1 MNSPASTWRDRFNV
15 EKPTIDAALKS
26 AGFMPAGFDFVT
38 GGTLQP
44 GDRNKVVYNPAPN
57 GDNNW
62 YRWNGAFPK
71 KIAANSQ
78 PNPKNENNW
87 VLAHFRIGIVEKEAL
102 RRTYLEAGY
111 NLVNGSFEQGGTL
124 VNSNDVLLQERT
136 GKAFSGLAGT
146 VTAGTNPASGG
157 FVDRSGI
164 VLASITRVV
173 TLAEMGIHQSL
184 NLNNI
189 KSTSWADC
197 VLDFGMVPLNLTA
210 ALTLNL
216 TNVLVRGLVLRPTT
230 YTTLKITGTN
240 YHFAHND
247 LSGINAPKDYFNK
260 TDTEL
265 PLFIALRLEGTG
277 FSFKHN
283 VISEYVSR
291 QGILVANAHD
301 FRVSNNRV
309 INCWSYNRISTR
321 GLFDNYGDGIYVTDS
336 VNGFV
341 DDNIVENS
349 MGNPIG
355 RIGVCVE
362 FNCVNI
368 KVRGNSI
375 QGYDRGLHVEL
386 CEDDIEFQSNNI
398 RGCNFPLVA
407 WNCKTA
413 KVKFID
419 NTITTEGIVS
429 SNPTH
434 APILLYGFRAHIMSL
449 GDYVTEYSNNSGV
462 EFNGNTITTVDG
474 TNTPNLIYSEN
485 ALDVKFNSNKHVRKN
500 AGYPVITIS
509 GDVQLRTYYANLFN
523 NEFDADLGLSHLDV
537 MSVRH
542 NRFNRLSLFFKSN
555 SLLTRPGIE
564 NREITDNTY
573 KSGTPSGGILMAG
586 EAQSRIERNTII
598 MQAFDYVFPH
608 MAAHV
613 VSDNKFVRNDPAGF
627 DPKLVLTLSRYAQG
641 GNAVLLSGAGNV
653 FIDNVLKYNFMIN
666 GSGHIVTAAHQVGPG
681 MQILF
686 VPFLTDTQNA
696 YSRVKVCAHARA
708 IENECFVVIA
718 GSVGNLP
725 RVHNMDIQ
733 YAQSGVFTPCDFA
746 FPTDGKRAEA
756 TPNTEMILVSDVD
769 LDLLNE
775 LHTYGSVRNLKDRR
789 GDLYEVKMKR

>member
-1 MNSPASTWRDRFNV
+1 MQRRVTTLWGRSGGGF
-15 EKPTIDAALKS
+15 TI
-26 AGFMPAGFDFVT
+26 
-38 GGTLQP
+38 
-44 GDRNKVVYNPAPN
+44 
-57 GDNNW
+57 
-62 YRWNGAFPK
+62 
-71 KIAANSQ
+71 
-78 PNPKNENNW
+78 
-87 VLAHFRIGIVEKEAL
+87 
-102 RRTYLEAGY
+102 
-111 NLVNGSFEQGGTL
+111 VNA
-124 VNSNDVLLQERT
+124 NDVGIDLAT
-136 GKAFSGLAGT
+136 GKGYTGPAGT
-146 VTAGTNPASGG
+146 VAAGTNPASGA
-157 FVDRSGI
+157 FVDVSVSGI
-164 VLASITRVV
+164 FSSMTRRLTV
-173 TLAEMGIHQSL
+173 ADMGL
-184 NLNNI
+184 NATHDLKDIN
-189 KSTSWADC
+189 STSFSDC
-197 VLDFGMVPLNLTA
+197 VLDFGNTPISLTQSKT
-210 ALTLNL
+210 LTLN
-216 TNVLVRGLVLRPTT
+216 NVLVVGLVLRPTT
-230 YTTLKITGTN
+230 YTTLKFVGSN
-240 YHFAHND
+240 YHFRRCD

-260 TDTEL
+260 TDAEL

-301 FRVSNNRV
+301 FSVSNNRV
-309 INCWSYNRISTR
+309 INCWSYNRISTG
-321 GLFDNYGDGIYVTDS
+321 GLFDNYGDGIYITDS

-362 FNCVNI
+362 FNCVNV

-375 QGYDRGLHVEL
+375 QGYDRGVHVEL
-386 CEDDIEFQSNNI
+386 CEDDIEFKSNNI

-413 KVKFID
+413 KVKFVD

-429 SNPTH
+429 SNPAH

-449 GDYVTEYSNNSGV
+449 GDYVTKYSNNSGV

-500 AGYPVITIS
+500 AGYPAVTID

-537 MSVRH
+537 LSVRH

-573 KSGTPSGGILMAG
+573 KSGTPSGGILMNG

-613 VSDNKFVRNDPAGF
+613 VSDNKFVRNDVGGF
-627 DPKLVLTLSRYAQG
+627 DPKLVLALSRYAQG
-641 GNAVLLSGAGNV
+641 GNAVMLSGAGNV
-653 FIDNVLKYNFMIN
+653 FVDNVCKYSFTVS
-666 GSGHIVTAAHQVGPG
+666 GSGKVYTDSHQQGAGMTRPPQFATGGSVYDETLAKPVFCKRRGYKTAAVRAAS
-681 MQILF
+681 
-686 VPFLTDTQNA
+686 TA
-696 YSRVKVCAHARA
+696 YLLGAVHLADGVVYQCIQAGTSSATTPTFNSTEGAVTNDGNVVWCSR
-708 IENECFVVIA
+708 
-718 GSVGNLP
+718 GS
-725 RVHNMDIQ
+725 
-733 YAQSGVFTPCDFA
+733 
-746 FPTDGKRAEA
+746 EA
-756 TPNTEMILVSDVD
+756 LWVD
-769 LDLLNE
+769 A
-775 LHTYGSVRNLKDRR
+775 TGASV
-789 GDLYEVKMKR
+789 